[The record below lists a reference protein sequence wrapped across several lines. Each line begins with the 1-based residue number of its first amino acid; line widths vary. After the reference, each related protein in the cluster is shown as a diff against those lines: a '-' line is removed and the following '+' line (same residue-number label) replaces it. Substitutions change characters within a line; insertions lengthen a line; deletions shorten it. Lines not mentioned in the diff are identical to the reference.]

1 MVAAKMSTDTN
12 PLVGGDTMNLHKL
25 REYLIPER
33 TSSFSN
39 RSKLWKASRKKV
51 SHIHEQEARERYWIL
66 RRDIELH
73 IETFAA
79 KMNTDFIRYEEG
91 KNIGKYIEERE
102 KELKTAIEIN
112 FPNKKNKCL
121 EEYKKIVRPLYYYKI
136 LLLDE
141 GYISNRLDHLNML
154 WRDMNFIRTRMLS
167 EGIIDSERIP
177 YQLDFCR
184 SEATNMDAQNDPEVK
199 SLMNQAAE
207 ELNPKDRTKTNSIK
221 AIRYIT
227 SLMVKLNDMRVKKLS
242 EQVYKKSLYM
252 TLLVI
257 LLIFSFCIFFMDD
270 LLVSYAVRSELGNEI
285 SPSSISTNNA
295 PTKTILSNSTR
306 NNSDFVGAAFYC
318 LRFPNAEIHS
328 EIFPLNI
335 LLFIWNF
342 FVWVFELILGLIVS
356 YPTIFIF
363 FAGLTGGFFSALL
376 KTEPVKKAQGDELFL
391 RWYYITKPF
400 IGAFGAMIIYIVVT
414 TGLFN
419 LDFIKGEIVQRLV
432 FHPISGTGF
441 TFAFLTG
448 FTERI
453 ILPQLK

>member
-1 MVAAKMSTDTN
+1 MFF
-12 PLVGGDTMNLHKL
+12 HKL
-25 REYLIPER
+25 REYWISDRVPNL
-33 TSSFSN
+33 SN
-39 RSKLWKASRKKV
+39 GSKPWKASRKKV

-66 RRDIELH
+66 RRDIEIH

-91 KNIGKYIEERE
+91 ENISKYIEERE
-102 KELKTAIEIN
+102 KELKRAIVSK
-112 FPNKKNKCL
+112 FPNKNSKCW

-136 LLLDE
+136 LLLDV

-167 EGIIDSERIP
+167 EEIIDAERIP

-184 SEATNMDAQNDPEVK
+184 SEATNMDAQSDPEVK

-207 ELNPKDRTKTNSIK
+207 ELNPKDQTKTNNIK

-252 TLLVI
+252 TLLLI
-257 LLIFSFCIFFMDD
+257 LLTFSFCIFFLDD
-270 LLVSYAVRSELGNEI
+270 FLVSYATRSEHNNEV
-285 SPSSISTNNA
+285 SPSSISTNYNPA
-295 PTKTILSNSTR
+295 RTIFSNSIR
-306 NNSDFVGAAFYC
+306 NNSDLVGAAIYC
-318 LRFPNAEIHS
+318 LKFPNAELHS
-328 EIFPLNI
+328 EIFPINI
-335 LLFIWNF
+335 LMFTWNS
-342 FVWVFELILGLIVS
+342 FVWVVELILGLIVS

-432 FHPISGTGF
+432 YHPISGTGF

-453 ILPQLK
+453 ILPKLK